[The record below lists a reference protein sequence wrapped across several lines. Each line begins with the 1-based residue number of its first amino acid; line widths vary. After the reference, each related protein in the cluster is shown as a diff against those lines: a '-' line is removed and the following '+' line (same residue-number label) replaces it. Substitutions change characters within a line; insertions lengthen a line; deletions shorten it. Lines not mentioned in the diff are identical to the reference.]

1 MEFNQSF
8 NSKLQNVG
16 NDNFNVPIF
25 IARSK
30 SLLTKVLECIE
41 RKLKE
46 FQGKLY
52 TFLSNKGNGTR
63 SLGPAKLREAGNK

>member
-1 MEFNQSF
+1 MEFNQLF
-8 NSKLQNVG
+8 NSKLQNVE
-16 NDNFNVPIF
+16 NDNFSVPIF

-41 RKLKE
+41 KKLKE
-46 FQGKLY
+46 FQEKLY

-63 SLGPAKLREAGNK
+63 SLRPAKLREAGNK